1 MLYNFKY
8 LTIDRF
14 GKSLENDYRDVYGQR
29 GDQFAGY
36 VNWVGRFA
44 LENIGNS
51 DMLYHDVEHTMLV
64 TTVGQQILLGK
75 HLLEGGVSP
84 QEWAHFITALLCHDI
99 GYVRGI
105 CRLDGEGIYATG
117 IGDTTVELPP
127 GSTDA
132 MMQPYHVDRGKQF
145 VLERFGEETMF
156 DIDPEAVAGYIEM
169 TRFPPPDDQEHR
181 ATDTYGGLLRAADL
195 IGQLGDPDYLRKI
208 PALFY
213 EFEQIGSNKALGFK
227 NPDDMRRGYATFFWN
242 DINPYIQDA
251 ARFLRATQDG
261 KQWLANLHSH
271 VFQVEHN
278 QGQG

>member
-14 GKSLENDYRDVYGQR
+14 GKSLEADYLDAYGQR
-29 GDQFAGY
+29 GGKFAGY
-36 VNWVGRFA
+36 MNWIGRFA

-84 QEWAHFITALLCHDI
+84 REWAHFITALLCHDI

-105 CRLDGEGIYATG
+105 CRLDGDGIYATG
-117 IGDTTVELPP
+117 VGDETVELPP

-132 MMQPYHVDRGKQF
+132 MMQPYHVDRGKLF
-145 VLERFGEETMF
+145 VVERFGRETML
-156 DIDPEAVAGYIEM
+156 DIDPEVVAEHIEM
-169 TRFPPPDDQEHR
+169 TRFPPPDDDSHR
-181 ATDTYGGLLRAADL
+181 DTDSYGGLLRAADL

-213 EFEQIGSNKALGFK
+213 EFEQIGTNKILGFK
-227 NPDDMRRGYATFFWN
+227 NPDDIRRGYATFFWN
-242 DINPYIQDA
+242 DINPYIQQA
-251 ARFLRATQDG
+251 ARYLRATQDG

-278 QGQG
+278 QE

>member
-14 GKSLENDYRDVYGQR
+14 GQSLENDFRDAYGRR
-29 GDQFAGY
+29 GEEYAGY
-36 VNWVGRFA
+36 VNWIGRFA
-44 LENIGNS
+44 LENIANS

-75 HLLEGGVSP
+75 HLLEGGVTTRD
-84 QEWAHFITALLCHDI
+84 WAHFITALLCHDI

-105 CRLDGEGIYATG
+105 CRLDRNGTCATG
-117 IGDTTVELPP
+117 IGEETISLPP

-145 VLERFGEETMF
+145 VLERFGQEENL
-156 DIDPEAVAGYIEM
+156 DIDADLVARYIEM
-169 TRFPPPDDQEHR
+169 TRFPVPDDEEHR

-208 PALFY
+208 PALFF
-213 EFEQIGSNKALGFK
+213 EFEQIGSNDVLGFK

-251 ARFLRATQDG
+251 ARYLRATQDG

-271 VFQVEHN
+271 VFQVEH
-278 QGQG
+278 GQD

>member
-8 LTIDRF
+8 LTIERF
-14 GKSLENDYRDVYGQR
+14 GKSLEADYRDAFGQR
-29 GDQFAGY
+29 GDEFAGY
-36 VNWVGRFA
+36 VNWIGRFA

-84 QEWAHFITALLCHDI
+84 REWAHFVTALLCHDI

-105 CRLDGEGIYATG
+105 CRLDRDGSYATG
-117 IGDTTVELPP
+117 ISDNTVEL
-127 GSTDA
+127 
-132 MMQPYHVDRGKQF
+132 PYHVDRGKQF
-145 VLERFGEETMF
+145 VHERFGREMLM
-156 DIDPEAVAGYIEM
+156 DIDPDVVAEYIEM
-169 TRFPPPDDQEHR
+169 TRFPPPDDDAHR
-181 ATDTYGGLLRAADL
+181 VTDSYGGLVRAADL
-195 IGQLGDPDYLRKI
+195 IGQLGDSDYLRKI

-213 EFEQIGSNKALGFK
+213 EFEQIGSNEALGFK
-227 NPDDMRRGYATFFWN
+227 NPDDMRNGYATFFWN

-278 QGQG
+278 QG